1 MLPSG
6 AVPAAGA
13 GGIRPRPG
21 LPNAPPA
28 ELFKAEA
35 AGISPLP
42 SPFTPTSDS
51 PETPAPPGHVPPTSL
66 PPPCPGLRVLCTEL
80 PQSPQRL
87 TGLCV
92 HSRFYPAKSL
102 LMKRKSDRID
112 HLMESGFPLGVRNT
126 EQFRLLLELCAHT
139 RAHRPR
145 SSQRALQV
153 LTQSTSFSNRSESHP
168 PASGHLRKVFFLLGT
183 CPPDH

>member
-1 MLPSG
+1 M
-6 AVPAAGA
+6 AFAA
-13 GGIRPRPG
+13 PRPG

-102 LMKRKSDRID
+102 LTKRKSDRID

-139 RAHRPR
+139 QAHRPR

-153 LTQSTSFSNRSESHP
+153 LTQSTSFSNAQSPTRPPRGTYVKYSFCLE
-168 PASGHLRKVFFLLGT
+168 PAS
-183 CPPDH
+183 